1 METIAIDWSKI
12 YETGHPVVDGQH
24 RKLFKLINELNIALS
39 VEDSKLRITDSIDQ
53 LSAYVETH
61 FKTEED
67 LMKSTSYP
75 DYIAHK
81 QEHDNLKEQ
90 SEKLI
95 KLFGF
100 GKVDLTATIS
110 KFLSDWLKHHIQGID
125 KKMIDWLKQHESAE

>member
-1 METIAIDWSKI
+1 MEIIIWSKI

-24 RKLFKLINELNIALS
+24 RNLFKLINNFNLETTEKESIHILNEAM
-39 VEDSKLRITDSIDQ
+39 ET
-53 LSAYVETH
+53 LSAYVGTH

-67 LMKSTSYP
+67 LMKATSYP
-75 DYIAHK
+75 EYIAHK

-90 SEKLI
+90 AEKLI

-110 KFLSDWLKHHIQGID
+110 KFLSDWLKHHIQEID
-125 KKMIDWLKQHESAE
+125 KKMIDWLKQNETVV

>member
-1 METIAIDWSKI
+1 MEMVTWSKN

-24 RKLFKLINELNIALS
+24 RNLFKLINNLNLDLS
-39 VEDSKLRITDSIDQ
+39 DKESNQAFSDAIEI

-67 LMKSTSYP
+67 LMKSISYP
-75 DYIAHK
+75 DFESHK

-95 KLFGF
+95 KLFRLD
-100 GKVDLTATIS
+100 KVDLTATIS
-110 KFLSDWLKHHIQGID
+110 KFLSDWLKHHIQEVD
-125 KKMIDWLKQHESAE
+125 KKMIDWLKVREGIN

>member
-1 METIAIDWSKI
+1 MELITWSKV

-24 RKLFKLINELNIALS
+24 RNLFKLINNLNLDLSDKEANLAFSDAIEILS
-39 VEDSKLRITDSIDQ
+39 V
-53 LSAYVETH
+53 YVGTH

-67 LMKSTSYP
+67 LMKSIAYP
-75 DYIAHK
+75 DYDFHK

-95 KLFGF
+95 KLFRL

-110 KFLSDWLKHHIQGID
+110 KFLSDWLKHHIQEID
-125 KKMIDWLKQHESAE
+125 KKMIDWLKENVSSN

>member
-1 METIAIDWSKI
+1 METIIWSKI

-24 RKLFKLINELNIALS
+24 RNLFKLINNFNLETTEKESIHILNEAM
-39 VEDSKLRITDSIDQ
+39 ET
-53 LSAYVETH
+53 LSAYVGTH

-67 LMKSTSYP
+67 LMKATSYP
-75 DYIAHK
+75 EYLAHK

-90 SEKLI
+90 AEKLI

-110 KFLSDWLKHHIQGID
+110 KFLSDWLKHHIQEID
-125 KKMIDWLKQHESAE
+125 KKMIDWLKQNETVV

>member
-1 METIAIDWSKI
+1 MEIIIWSKI

-24 RKLFKLINELNIALS
+24 RNLFKLINNFNLETTEKESIHILNEAM
-39 VEDSKLRITDSIDQ
+39 ET
-53 LSAYVETH
+53 LSAYVGTH

-67 LMKSTSYP
+67 LMKATSYP
-75 DYIAHK
+75 EYLAHK

-90 SEKLI
+90 AEKLI

-110 KFLSDWLKHHIQGID
+110 KFLSDWLKHHIQEID
-125 KKMIDWLKQHESAE
+125 KKMIDWLKQNETVV

>member
-1 METIAIDWSKI
+1 METIDWSKI

-24 RKLFKLINELNIALS
+24 RKLFKLINDLNIALS
-39 VEDSKLRITDSIDQ
+39 QDDSKFMINDSIDK
-53 LSAYVETH
+53 LSAYVITH

-67 LMKSTSYP
+67 LMKATSYP
-75 DYIAHK
+75 DYIFHK

-90 SEKLI
+90 TEKLI
-95 KLFGF
+95 KLFTL

-125 KKMIDWLKQHESAE
+125 MKMIDWLKENETAG

>member
-1 METIAIDWSKI
+1 MEMVTWSKN

-24 RKLFKLINELNIALS
+24 RNLFKLINNLNLDLS
-39 VEDSKLRITDSIDQ
+39 DKESNQAFSDAIEI

-67 LMKSTSYP
+67 LMKSISYP
-75 DYIAHK
+75 DFESHK

-95 KLFGF
+95 KLFRLD
-100 GKVDLTATIS
+100 KVDLTATIS
-110 KFLSDWLKHHIQGID
+110 KFLSDWLKNHIQEVD
-125 KKMIDWLKQHESAE
+125 KKMIDWLKVREGIN

>member
-1 METIAIDWSKI
+1 MEIVTWSKS

-24 RKLFKLINELNIALS
+24 RNLFKLINNLNLELSDKETNQAFSDAI
-39 VEDSKLRITDSIDQ
+39 EI
-53 LSAYVETH
+53 LSAYVGTH

-67 LMKSTSYP
+67 LMKSISYP
-75 DYIAHK
+75 DFENHR

-95 KLFGF
+95 KLFRL

-110 KFLSDWLKHHIQGID
+110 KFLSDWLKNHIQEID
-125 KKMIDWLKQHESAE
+125 KKMIDWLKGQEGAN